1 MPELKSTKDMT
12 IISGIGVS
20 IGPQAKPQAYAVIP
34 VDVGRKNREQELVL
48 LAVHYY
54 THVLGRYPRE
64 DSKLDAFGMNL
75 REYVSNVIEQGI
87 WPGSDLLRYAGVL
100 ESCRLAK
107 PDEVKSGREVHA
119 VLYRSLDAE
128 DIDLTIEPGPGVT
141 EDEMLFSVICVFQY
155 VTSAVREP
163 AIELLDKALRYLRMF
178 IGEGANY
185 GSMAAA
191 RSLANRAFR
200 ESGGRIG

>member
-1 MPELKSTKDMT
+1 MAELKSTKDMT
-12 IISGIGVS
+12 IISGVGVS
-20 IGPQAKPQAYAVIP
+20 IGPQAKPQDYAVIP

-75 REYVSNVIEQGI
+75 RELISNVVEQGI
-87 WPGSDLLRYAGVL
+87 WPGSDLLRYAGVQDQ
-100 ESCRLAK
+100 CRLAK
-107 PDEVKSGREVHA
+107 PDEVKSGRELHA
-119 VLYRSLDAE
+119 VLYRALDAE
-128 DIDLTIEPGPGVT
+128 DIDLTIEPGPGVS
-141 EDEMLFSVICVFQY
+141 EDEMLLSVICVLQY
-155 VTSAVREP
+155 VAGAVREP
-163 AIELLDKALRYLRMF
+163 AIELLDKALRYLRVY

-200 ESGGRIG
+200 ESGGRVN

>member
-1 MPELKSTKDMT
+1 MAELKSSKDMT
-12 IISGIGVS
+12 IISGVAVN
-20 IGPQAKPQAYAVIP
+20 IGPAERPQVFGVVP

-54 THVLGRYPRE
+54 THVLGRYPRT
-64 DSKLDAFGMNL
+64 DNKLDAFGMNL
-75 REYVSNVIEQGI
+75 REMVSNIVEQGI
-87 WPGSDLLRYAGVL
+87 WPGSDLLRYAGVQD
-100 ESCRLAK
+100 SCRLVK
-107 PDEVKSGREVHA
+107 PAEVKPGREVHA

-128 DIDLTIEPGPGVT
+128 DIDLTLEPGPGVT
-141 EDEMLFSVICVFQY
+141 EDELLLSVVCVLQY
-155 VTSAVREP
+155 VSSAVHEP
-163 AIELLDKALRYLRMF
+163 AIELLDKALRYLRVY

-200 ESGGRIG
+200 EAGGRVN